1 MNKMFGNMRFLVHFE
16 KRKQNMIRYKNEYP
30 IKNKIN
36 KTRSQIKRTNVNY
49 HPFTLRC

>member
-30 IKNKIN
+30 IENKLT
-36 KTRSQIKRTNVNY
+36 KQEAK
-49 HPFTLRC
+49 